1 MPSAFSACCVTP
13 RPLGVKSN
21 VLNHKAKMDSTL
33 WSSTPLVPR
42 SSGNDTGAFAA
53 EDLKEGT
60 IVVPSWHEA
69 FYDGMEGWVRLDRR
83 QVRQLPRDAKKLFL
97 RYGLDQ
103 DFDQIIG
110 PVDIR
115 YVTTPDN
122 FINHS
127 CDPNLR
133 YDEAGNVVAARDIRK
148 GEEVFIDYGCFIVNF
163 DEPFNCSCGAAN
175 CRGRIRRQDGKKL
188 AVTYGMNMPRFL
200 HSRIARALKAE
211 REDRRYRRGRTP
223 EFVGESNPSAA

>member
-1 MPSAFSACCVTP
+1 
-13 RPLGVKSN
+13 
-21 VLNHKAKMDSTL
+21 MDSTL
-33 WSSTPLVPR
+33 WRRPPLASRPSR
-42 SSGNDTGAFAA
+42 CDTGAFAT
-53 EDLKEGT
+53 EDLEEGT
-60 IVVPSWHEA
+60 VVIPKWNES

-83 QVRQLPRDAKKLFL
+83 QVKSLPRDAQQLFL
-97 RYGLDQ
+97 RYGLDT

-110 PVDIR
+110 PVDIN

-133 YDEAGNVVAARDIRK
+133 YDAAGNVVAARDIGK

-175 CRGRIRRQDGKKL
+175 CRGRIRRRDWKKL
-188 AVTYGMNMPRFL
+188 AATYGMNMPRFL
-200 HSRIARALKAE
+200 HGRIARALKAE
-211 REDRRYRRGRTP
+211 REERRYRRRTP
-223 EFVGESNPSAA
+223 ELVGESNTSAA

>member
-1 MPSAFSACCVTP
+1 
-13 RPLGVKSN
+13 
-21 VLNHKAKMDSTL
+21 MDATL

-42 SSGNDTGAFAA
+42 PSGTDNGAFAA
-53 EDLKEGT
+53 EDLEEGT

-133 YDEAGNVVAARDIRK
+133 YDIAGNVVAARFIAQ

-163 DEPFNCSCGAAN
+163 DEPFDCACGAPN
-175 CRGRIRRQDGKKL
+175 CRGRIRKRDWKKL
-188 AVTYGMNMPRFL
+188 AATYGMNMPRYL
-200 HSRIARALKAE
+200 HSRIARALKND
-211 REDRRYRRGRTP
+211 REEKRSYRRSATRL
-223 EFVGESNPSAA
+223 VGEQKTSAA